1 MQILNT
7 QCCGRLLSRPWR
19 YVKSGFFVALWAT
32 YAIGF
37 SANAQQPC
45 APELL
50 GEGTVVQAGAACGA
64 RLDTPDYVD
73 PVANVTLLGG
83 RKIVNA
89 TNSDELVNAANN
101 AACGDTIQLSAATYT
116 RSFVLDKTCPA
127 NNPVIVKGASDFAS
141 VIDAQASLTGS
152 RNIITGIDFN
162 GSNASVRVYGV
173 NNKFIGNKMR
183 NWTTTRAIMTGGAGQ
198 REQEIAYNEIS
209 RPTGRT
215 STPTFAIKADTSS
228 EQSTVPLN
236 VWVHH
241 NYIYGGPDAS
251 NGVDTDAMEPGN
263 SSHSWANTLMAGWY
277 IQENL
282 FANYQDCNQ
291 NVIDMKFS
299 GTTFLRNTV
308 TGPCSVKFTA
318 RIGAF
323 DIFDG
328 NWLEP
333 GQILTHGRGHKVVC
347 NHATIRVQA
356 GQAPWDFVGKR
367 NDKVPHNASFETLVE
382 SNSGELLVGY
392 RPDNSYNLAAE
403 GTIIRNHTGS
413 ITTGG
418 SAHLQANTTN
428 TPTAAAT
435 YDCRPAVKLT
445 TREVG
450 PAALSS
456 ASSAYKAA
464 RGL

>member
-1 MQILNT
+1 MHILDN
-7 QCCGRLLSRPWR
+7 QYCERLLPRPWR
-19 YVKSGFFVALWAT
+19 YLKTGAFVALVAT
-32 YAIGF
+32 QVVGF
-37 SANAQQPC
+37 SAEAQRPC
-45 APELL
+45 PPDLS
-50 GEGTVVQAGAACGA
+50 GEGTVVQPGAACS
-64 RLDTPDYVD
+64 LKMDTPDYVD

-83 RKIVNA
+83 RKVVNA
-89 TNSDELVNAANN
+89 TNSAELVTATNN
-101 AACGDTIQLSAATYT
+101 AACGDTIQLSDATYT
-116 RSFVLDKTCPA
+116 SNFTIDATCPA
-127 NNPVIVKGASDFAS
+127 NNPVIVKGASNFAS
-141 VIDAQASLTGS
+141 VINAQASLTGS

-162 GSNASVRVYGV
+162 GGNASVQLYGV
-173 NNKFIGNKMR
+173 NNKLIGNKMR

-198 REQEIAYNEIS
+198 REQEIAYNEIT
-209 RPTGRT
+209 RPTGTT
-215 STPTFAIKADTSS
+215 SSPTFAIKADTSS
-228 EQSTVPLN
+228 DPNTVPLN

-241 NYIYGGPDAS
+241 NFIYGGPDGQ
-251 NGVDTDAMEPGN
+251 GVDTDPMEPGN

-323 DIFDG
+323 NIFDG

-356 GQAPWDFVGKR
+356 GQAEWSSTGKQD
-367 NDKVPHNASFETLVE
+367 DKVPHNASYETLVE
-382 SNSGELLVGY
+382 SNDGALLIGY
-392 RPDNSYNLAAE
+392 RPNSSYNVAADA
-403 GTIIRNHTGS
+403 TVIRNHTGS
-413 ITTGG
+413 ITTNG
-418 SAHLQANTTN
+418 SAHLQTNTT
-428 TPTAAAT
+428 TLPTAAAI
-435 YDCRPAVKLT
+435 YVCRSAVKLT
-445 TREVG
+445 ASDVG